1 MIINLTQHQSTPDQ
15 KAAGV
20 VDLEGEDLDKLK
32 KQLTFLPPS
41 PPNPGNMQFRAK
53 VIALIAFRS
62 GAKKAMIGGAMYFQG
77 PLARALI
84 RQGITPLWAFTERKV
99 KEVTQPDGSVR
110 KYGVFKHL
118 GFVRDQNL
126 EASTKRV
133 RAALDDTKE
142 AKTWALLDAALNIY
156 A

>member
-118 GFVRDQNL
+118 GFVRDRHFEISVRHVK
-126 EASTKRV
+126 EAMANTVEPQTWKT
-133 RAALDDTKE
+133 LDDIEK
-142 AKTWALLDAALNIY
+142 LY
-156 A
+156 S